1 MLIYTG
7 HSLPLTDGKWP
18 PVCAEMII
26 FDHSTIL
33 KGASVLPDRWTLAVD
48 LKVYRL
54 GKMRPRK

>member
-1 MLIYTG
+1 
-7 HSLPLTDGKWP
+7 
-18 PVCAEMII
+18 MII

-54 GKMRPRK
+54 GKRRPRK